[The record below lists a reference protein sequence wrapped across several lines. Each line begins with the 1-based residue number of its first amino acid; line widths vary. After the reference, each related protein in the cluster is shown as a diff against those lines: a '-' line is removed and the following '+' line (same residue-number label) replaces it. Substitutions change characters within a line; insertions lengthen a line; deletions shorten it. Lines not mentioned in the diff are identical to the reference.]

1 MQFLNEQV
9 GSNLVMGCEINGVD
23 PLFRKNYWVGCDQ
36 HVKKKMKQ
44 EKNQKSGKCITYNR
58 AVTLFSGTFMCVYVK
73 VFGQTVKYF
82 YCASSKRLKVTAID
96 AFSSRKIHYSGV
108 RWYPQLMLRL
118 AQWLMS
124 LFYSPAV
131 VMQSQKAWL

>member
-1 MQFLNEQV
+1 
-9 GSNLVMGCEINGVD
+9 MGCEINGVD

-36 HVKKKMKQ
+36 HVKKKK
-44 EKNQKSGKCITYNR
+44 KKRNRKKTQKSGKCITYNR

-73 VFGQTVKYF
+73 VSGQTVKHF
-82 YCASSKRLKVTAID
+82 YCGSSKRLKVTAID

-118 AQWLMS
+118 AQWLIHCFIHQ
-124 LFYSPAV
+124 L
-131 VMQSQKAWL
+131 L